1 MLLAKVRF
9 SLIHPDFHSFDYAV
23 IRFLETAR
31 AIDML
36 YKRPGNSDRPST
48 SDNDEDD
55 LSDNRDTKAHTIQ
68 KVFDDIVNIRQDP
81 NAPQGDSSAVEQ
93 TQSRIIYMR
102 DFGGIALS
110 AEPLVPYLLQALRTR
125 RTARFDKGSVDCEK
139 PVQPTVLIL
148 GFAETPKDNNDYDL
162 GCDCVICRDKMP
174 RSRSVRGF
182 SEGGAA
188 LRQILPSLGNKL
200 STIENVLSPSSSP
213 FSTTF
218 FLTALAN
225 PQAGKN
231 ITSELDFLLELER
244 EDSPAVESSSTPFND
259 CFSISIFPKDS
270 HTSEFRKIEQRMSR
284 ERRHDIQSAW
294 MMVCLRH
301 RGAVVCENPLDSME
315 GGASVAGMEHTANL
329 LDVATLSNGL
339 RDIPLP
345 VVLDRIATI
354 ALGLS
359 PQVSGST
366 GATRVT
372 PTALSGAYKVFVENW
387 KTRSDWLKAVKK
399 TQKKVDKLGRDCN
412 EDEKK
417 VEGKKSPEIEKVKQA
432 EDLSSYEKRL
442 LSCIV
447 DDSEFPVLWCELL

>member
-1 MLLAKVRF
+1 MLLEKARF
-9 SLIHPDFHSFDYAV
+9 SLIHLYFHLFDYA
-23 IRFLETAR
+23 IIGFLETAH

-36 YKRPGNSDRPST
+36 YKPPVNSDCPST
-48 SDNDEDD
+48 SDNC
-55 LSDNRDTKAHTIQ
+55 NTKAHTIQ
-68 KVFDDIVNIRQDP
+68 KVFDDIVNIRQDAS
-81 NAPQGDSSAVEQ
+81 APQGDSSAVEQ
-93 TQSRIIYMR
+93 TQPRIIYMR

-125 RTARFDKGSVDCEK
+125 RTARFDKGLVDCDM

-162 GCDCVICRDKMP
+162 GCDCVICRDKIP
-174 RSRSVRGF
+174 RSRSAQGF

-188 LRQILPSLGNKL
+188 LRKILPSLGNKL

-218 FLTALAN
+218 FLTSLAN
-225 PQAGKN
+225 PAGKN
-231 ITSELDFLLELER
+231 ITSELDFLLELEP
-244 EDSPAVESSSTPFND
+244 EDSPAAESNFTSFND

-270 HTSEFRKIEQRMSR
+270 HTDEFREIEQRMSR

-301 RGAVVCENPLDSME
+301 RGAVVCENSLDSME
-315 GGASVAGMEHTANL
+315 GGASVASMEHTTHL
-329 LDVATLSNGL
+329 LDVATLSDGL

-366 GATRVT
+366 AATRVT
-372 PTALSGAYKVFVENW
+372 PTALSRAYKLFVENW

-399 TQKKVDKLGRDCN
+399 KQKKVDELGRDGN
-412 EDEKK
+412 KDEKQ
-417 VEGKKSPEIEKVKQA
+417 VEGKKSCEIVEKVKQA

-447 DDSEFPVLWCELL
+447 DDSEFPVLCYELPQ